1 MDQFQVH
8 VGFVSEYFLGFD
20 KSVTEDLLFGF
31 LSDYAELCSLEQFN
45 VLLDEGLWGEF
56 RGKTVVKNLL
66 ADVSV
71 CTKV

>member
-1 MDQFQVH
+1 LDQFQVH

-31 LSDYAELCSLEQFN
+31 LSDYAELCGFEQFDK
-45 VLLDEGLWGEF
+45 LLDEGLWGDFGGE
-56 RGKTVVKNLL
+56 TVVKNLF

-71 CTKV
+71 CAKV